1 MKVVMKV
8 VMKDVMKDVMK
19 YVMVV
24 MSTFSFEPSFSQTTF
39 YIASSEYH
47 WTNRSVVP
55 VIKQG
60 MIKDLSEN
68 HFRLSADSNNADFI
82 IRIKCNS
89 YYNGQ
94 TPYFYFA
101 LLDANLSVTDKKN
114 GKLIYANDLRRIKGG
129 GTTVELAD
137 DKVYANATRI
147 IADTLISRIYYYM
160 NGKALT
166 LSSKPGEFEVLCDAD
181 KDIPSNSHERKNT
194 YVLIIVNDSYS
205 PMQMAR
211 CFSDSADYH
220 SRDARVFRE
229 YAIQTLGIPAE
240 NVRMIFNTK
249 SFEMRR
255 EIIRL
260 ASYSRGIDGNA
271 DLILYYAGYGL
282 IDEKTLDPYILP
294 TDVENDD
301 PKFIVRVSD
310 LYKMLQED
318 ASRRITIILEASFRF
333 DVLKPAQ
340 GKSKISKITLRYPNV
355 PANVFLMAAATP
367 GTQAWSDP
375 GAGHGLFT
383 LSLLKK
389 LKESQG
395 KASLK
400 ELSDFIIKDVRA
412 TSVRMSFKE
421 QVPHALSGSFI
432 SKDLN
437 LLKL

>member
-1 MKVVMKV
+1 MLTLMG
-8 VMKDVMKDVMK
+8 
-19 YVMVV
+19 
-24 MSTFSFEPSFSQTTF
+24 SFFDDAFTQTTF

-47 WTNRSVVP
+47 WTNRSAPP
-55 VIKQG
+55 VIKPG
-60 MIKDLSEN
+60 IIKNLSEN

-101 LLDANLSVTDKKN
+101 LLDANLSVTDKKK

-129 GTTVELAD
+129 GTTLELAD
-137 DKVYANATRI
+137 DKVYANASRV
-147 IADTLISRIYYYM
+147 IADTLTHRIYYYM

-166 LSSKPGEFEVLCDAD
+166 PSSKAAEYEVLCDAD
-181 KDIPSNSHERKNT
+181 KDIPLNSHERRNT

-229 YAIQTLGIPAE
+229 YAIRTLGIPSGNIQMVLNA
-240 NVRMIFNTK
+240 K

-282 IDEKTLDPYILP
+282 IDDKTLDPYILP

-301 PKFIVRVSD
+301 PKFIIRVSD

-318 ASRRITIILEASFRF
+318 ASRRITIILEATFRF
-333 DVLKPAQ
+333 DALKTVQ
-340 GKSKISKITLRYPNV
+340 GKSKISKIALRYPNV

-389 LKESQG
+389 LKECQG
-395 KASLK
+395 KANLK
-400 ELSDFIIKDVRA
+400 ELSDYIIKDVRA
-412 TSVRMSFKE
+412 VSVRMGFKE
-421 QVPHALSGSFI
+421 QVPHALSGSSI
-432 SKDLN
+432 SKDMN